1 MDVRVGVVPLYVLL
15 LVNIL
20 RELTS
25 GMSRSTLQMEAEGF
39 SETLV
44 HIYHSTWHDVPED
57 CSLHSHCRDNLRS
70 EMDTWMYICTSF
82 THSPGIVL
90 TYCVSI

>member
-1 MDVRVGVVPLYVLL
+1 MDVRDGVVPLYILL

-20 RELTS
+20 RESTS

-44 HIYHSTWHDVPED
+44 HMYHTTWHYIPED

-70 EMDTWMYICTSF
+70 EMDIRMYICTSF
-82 THSPGIVL
+82 THSLGIVL